1 MAKEK
6 QQELPQ
12 QPEVT
17 RLAVSIS
24 KRADGKYVIEE
35 LQLLGNEVAA
45 SEVLLV
51 KDSGVRVAS
60 GEMILALEERLPH
73 WQKEGLLK

>member
-6 QQELPQ
+6 QQELPR
-12 QPEVT
+12 QPGVT

-24 KRADGKYVIEE
+24 KRTDGKYVIEE